1 MSSCRARPIQIRP
14 QFDLLDPILDP
25 IEGRAPVLV
34 SLAPRP
40 VSPAE
45 TARILLARLLPCL
58 GLVLALTLTGCD
70 EDGDD
75 PSGSPAT
82 PAAVAAIDLDPGQTS
97 VRLGWTAS
105 VGPVEQYL
113 VLQARNGGSWTFL
126 DQVDEPSV
134 VVRGKADDEVQ
145 ILAIAAGRNG
155 TSSPPS
161 PPSPILRFRP
171 APPAAA
177 SPPAAAVAVRRGG
190 GGPTVSR
197 SRASTAAPGPER
209 SGLEPAGARRAD
221 EPTRPT
227 PGDSDPREAPEVS
240 EAGAEEPP
248 ATTSASGRL
257 STAARARLLR
267 ARPRWVLPTLSDRA
281 ARWLEARVDE
291 HGVAGVRLVGAGL
304 GDADEM
310 SELVWRD
317 AAGQI
322 FVSDGAATA
331 AGEGGA
337 LELEE
342 TVRLRPTERL
352 AGLADVDGDGT
363 GDWLIEETSGGEIWI
378 VDGATGET
386 RAARERAETEIR
398 PARLAAH
405 ADLDGDGRAE
415 LLWRDREGSLFL
427 SGAEPRLSEE
437 RIEPLAGAPSES
449 LSLPIPPM
457 PAEALLSVAD
467 LDGDGVD
474 DFVTRDRDGRLEL
487 VFTVWNEAKETGG
500 ARTIR
505 FATVA
510 GAERPTEGLDLLAAL
525 DLDGDGRA
533 ELAWLNGDAVE
544 LWDPQLGPIEGFLLD
559 GSAPGP
565 TP

>member
-14 QFDLLDPILDP
+14 LFDLLDPILDP
-25 IEGRAPVLV
+25 IEGRAPVLG
-34 SLAPRP
+34 SLAPGP
-40 VSPAE
+40 VSLAE

-58 GLVLALTLTGCD
+58 GLVLALALTGCD

-75 PSGSPAT
+75 ASGSPAT
-82 PAAVAAIDLDPGQTS
+82 PAAVAAIDLAPGQTS

-113 VLQARNGGSWTFL
+113 VLQARNGGSWSFL

-145 ILAIAAGRNG
+145 ILAIASGRNG

-161 PPSPILRFRP
+161 RPSPILRFRP
-171 APPAAA
+171 APPAA
-177 SPPAAAVAVRRGG
+177 SPPAAAAVAVRRGG

-197 SRASTAAPGPER
+197 ASTSVPGPER
-209 SGLEPAGARRAD
+209 SGLESAGARRAD
-221 EPTRPT
+221 EATRPT
-227 PGDSDPREAPEVS
+227 PRDSDPREAPEVS
-240 EAGAEEPP
+240 EAGAEEPT

-257 STAARARLLR
+257 STAARAQLLR

-304 GDADEM
+304 GDGDEM

-317 AAGQI
+317 SAGQI
-322 FVSDGAATA
+322 FVSEGAATA
-331 AGEGGA
+331 AAEAGA

-352 AGLADVDGDGT
+352 AGLADVDGDGI
-363 GDWLIEETSGGEIWI
+363 GDWLIEETSGGEVWI

-386 RAARERAETEIR
+386 RAARERAETEFR

-449 LSLPIPPM
+449 LPLPIPPM

-474 DFVTRDRDGRLEL
+474 DFVTRGRDGRLEL
-487 VFTVWNEAKETGG
+487 VFTVWNEAKEAGG

-544 LWDPQLGPIEGFLLD
+544 VWDPQRGPIEGFLLD
-559 GSAPGP
+559 GSPPDP